1 MRARMVVCWRA
12 ASFFAAARRESGIST
27 VVFIHITIHGDPFRC
42 KTGLFRSSEN
52 DRVAP
57 GKERYS
63 DGSLADGAKVA
74 AAGATARSG
83 KMYVGGAGQ
92 AADQLVGAVAVAGS
106 FDLYGGDVT
115 AAVGQHHQPPI
126 SPRGGGIT

>member
-52 DRVAP
+52 ERVAP

-63 DGSLADGAKVA
+63 DGSLADGGKA
-74 AAGATARSG
+74 AEAGANRSIRKDASRWRG
-83 KMYVGGAGQ
+83 
-92 AADQLVGAVAVAGS
+92 
-106 FDLYGGDVT
+106 
-115 AAVGQHHQPPI
+115 
-126 SPRGGGIT
+126 RGGGSARWRGGCCGVFRPVW